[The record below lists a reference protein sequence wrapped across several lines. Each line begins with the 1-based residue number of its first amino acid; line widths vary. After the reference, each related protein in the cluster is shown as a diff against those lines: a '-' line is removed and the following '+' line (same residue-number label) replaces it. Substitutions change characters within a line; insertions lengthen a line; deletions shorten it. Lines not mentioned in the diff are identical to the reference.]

1 MSITLLLILI
11 ITFNFVPA
19 DQDRI
24 TIQTPEDQL
33 QLERMEDG
41 RWTMVPAAESQ
52 VFMQWEDGKLKLTDR
67 GEGTKEIDP
76 AQFIESPQDLNFES
90 VREVKVQGAI
100 IRFKPMENGL
110 DFEILD
116 ARDKQKT
123 THIQAR
129 WM

>member
-52 VFMQWEDGKLKLTDR
+52 AFMQWEDGKLKLTDR
-67 GEGTKEIDP
+67 GEGTREIDP

-90 VREVKVQGAI
+90 VREVKFRGAI